1 MWLGE
6 KLSFKARQSKPERVE
21 HGGRSET
28 VSDGEA
34 EPNGETDPDGETEP
48 DRKTDPDGETEPD
61 RKTKPRGRP

>member
-1 MWLGE
+1 MNTLLVPLVVACE

-48 DRKTDPDGETEPD
+48 DRKT
-61 RKTKPRGRP
+61 KPRGRP